1 MHIRK
6 IKLKHSKNLVAKLQH
21 DKFSSQSFE
30 EIHANYISITFILRR
45 LSLKAIKKLKIY
57 KSFLFVFELMWNS

>member
-45 LSLKAIKKLKIY
+45 LSLEAIKKIKNLQKFSIC
-57 KSFLFVFELMWNS
+57 L